1 MPINFEIFQIMKTS
15 IALLAIT
22 LLANPILGFAKE
34 VDPTTACISNLAE
47 NPDFQMISTKVALG
61 GASNQTMEMLTNKS
75 KPKKNEKAVISKWNS
90 SVTECINLGKEYRK
104 ENDSEFLQSAQAET
118 FQNFEKLV
126 EKLYLRKISYG
137 AFATARAAELEK
149 YNAKVAQ
156 NQRNIENKKNLD
168 TTVKIKSM

>member
-1 MPINFEIFQIMKTS
+1 MKTS
-15 IALLAIT
+15 TALFAIT
-22 LLANPILGFAKE
+22 LLSSPILGFAQE

-47 NPDFQMISTKVALG
+47 NPDFQMISSKVALAG
-61 GASNQTMEMLTNKS
+61 PSNQTIEMLTNKS

-90 SVTECINLGKEYRK
+90 SLTECINLGKQYRK
-104 ENDSEFLQSAQAET
+104 ENESEFMQAAQAET

-126 EKLYLRKISYG
+126 EKLYMRKITYG
-137 AFATARAAELEK
+137 AFANARAAELEK

-156 NQRNIENKKNLD
+156 NQRNIENKKNLE

>member
-1 MPINFEIFQIMKTS
+1 MK
-15 IALLAIT
+15 IYQLLLAS
-22 LLANPILGFAKE
+22 LLLISPALCVAQD
-34 VDPTTACISNLAE
+34 VDPSSACIANLAE

-61 GASNQTMEMLTNKS
+61 GASNQTIEMLTNKS

-90 SVTECINLGKEYRK
+90 SLTECINLGKEYRK

-126 EKLYLRKISYG
+126 EKLYTRKITYG
-137 AFATARAAELEK
+137 VFANARAAELEK

-156 NQRNIENKKNLD
+156 NQRNIENKKHLD